1 MPRVRLL
8 GMRVIRPF
16 TLHASPAA
24 PGPTF
29 GGASRPGLARTTS
42 PVELDSMTAA
52 ESGAGVSPAITT
64 FLTHLSVALHKCRA
78 YPDGHPMRLEAAEST
93 LRLLTAVLA
102 ERHVLRIGVARRH
115 FLVDGEETDPSQ
127 PVLRELAERLQR
139 RQVGGIT
146 FRSGVEAGE
155 LVATLARL
163 NEDPLGKSPRG
174 SFDALEAVG
183 PHVELY
189 PLSYGRLR
197 LATGGAES
205 GGGETPDELWAD
217 LARLAELDGGAIGE
231 EVPLIAKAITE
242 RASAPESSPQALAVL
257 QQFGRAAAEEL
268 GPEGMAARR
277 AMANLLKSVP
287 RHVLLKLLDLKLEAP
302 EGISRLLT
310 ASEWLAVP
318 ALLDLVESAAGASQQ
333 SVSHFFL
340 RLLRKLGTRGA
351 ASPRPTSPEN
361 DAAMDRGV
369 REAVQAILRNWTLR
383 DPNPPEHT
391 DLLEEITTHD
401 QAIDV
406 PTTSVLAEAGRVVRM
421 ALEMDATGQLVVE
434 AVQRMLEAGEL
445 AELVDVLEAAADSR
459 AAPVIWV
466 QLVEPDVLRRILLED
481 PVNIAACSRLLRH
494 VYLESAEGLL
504 DSLTI
509 SESEEIRRL
518 IVHRLAELCPDV
530 LPPLLER
537 LDAAPWFQRRG
548 LLALLADLPEVP
560 AGFPAKRY
568 AEEPEPLVRR
578 EGIRLMLH
586 SPEDLDE
593 AVQRA
598 LADDDE
604 RVVRVGLEHGR
615 EHGLPRTALPRLMKL
630 VNASSRPA
638 ELRAQGIGLLEQFAS
653 PAVRQWLVKRVL
665 IRRGLFRRLVLAPKS
680 PELIAGLRVLA
691 RAFAGDP
698 ETADVWRRVE
708 SSADPELLAA
718 RRMVPA

>member
-1 MPRVRLL
+1 
-8 GMRVIRPF
+8 
-16 TLHASPAA
+16 
-24 PGPTF
+24 
-29 GGASRPGLARTTS
+29 
-42 PVELDSMTAA
+42 MTAA

-78 YPDGHPMRLEAAEST
+78 YPDGHPMRVEAAEST

-102 ERHVLRIGVARRH
+102 ERPVLRVGVARRH

-155 LVATLARL
+155 LVAMLTRL
-163 NEDPLGKSPRG
+163 NEDHRGKPPGG
-174 SFDALEAVG
+174 SFDGPEAVG

-197 LATGGAES
+197 LATEGTES
-205 GGGETPDELWAD
+205 GSGETPDELWAD
-217 LARLAELDGGAIGE
+217 LARLAELDGGAVGE
-231 EVPLIAKAITE
+231 QVPLIASAITA
-242 RASAPESSPQALAVL
+242 RAIDPESAPRTSAML
-257 QQFGRAAAEEL
+257 QEFGRAAAEQL

-277 AMANLLKSVP
+277 AMANLLRSVP
-287 RHVLLKLLDLKLEAP
+287 RPVLMSLLDLKLEAP

-318 ALLDLVESAAGASQQ
+318 ALLDLVESAAAASQQ

-340 RLLRKLGTRGA
+340 RLLRKLGTRST
-351 ASPRPTSPEN
+351 ASPHPTSPEN

-391 DLLEEITTHD
+391 GLLEEITSHD
-401 QAIDV
+401 QAITL
-406 PTTSVLAEAGRVVRM
+406 PTTTVLAESRRVVRM
-421 ALEMDATGQLVVE
+421 ALELDGTGQLVVD
-434 AVQRMLEAGEL
+434 AVHRMLEAGEL
-445 AELVDVLEAAADSR
+445 AELVDDLEGAADSH
-459 AAPVIWV
+459 AAPEIWGR
-466 QLVEPDVLRRILLED
+466 LVVPDVLRRILLEE
-481 PVNIAACSRLLRH
+481 PVDHAACARLLRH
-494 VYLESAEGLL
+494 VPFKSAEGLL

-509 SESEEIRRL
+509 SESEETRRL

-537 LDAAPWFQRRG
+537 LDAAPWFLRRG
-548 LLALLADLPEVP
+548 LLALLADLPEAP
-560 AGFPAKRY
+560 QGFPAKRY
-568 AEEPEPLVRR
+568 VDESEPLVRR
-578 EGIRLMLH
+578 EGIRIMLH
-586 SPEDLDE
+586 SPADVEE
-593 AVQRA
+593 AVHRA

-630 VNASSRPA
+630 LNASSRPV
-638 ELRAQGIGLLEQFAS
+638 ELRALGIGLLEQFAS
-653 PAVRQWLVKRVL
+653 PAVRQWLLKRVL
-665 IRRGLFRRLVLAPKS
+665 IRRGLFRRIALAPKS
-680 PELIAGLRVLA
+680 PELIAGLGVLA
-691 RAFAGDP
+691 RAFPGDP
-698 ETADVWRRVE
+698 DTAELWRRVE
-708 SSADPELLAA
+708 SSDDPQLRAA
-718 RRMVPA
+718 RRMGPS